1 MKKNK
6 LNRNILISIA
16 LGALVYI
23 VFVIYADFNSLY
35 NALAS
40 MHLWFIPII
49 FGLSFI
55 NYIIRFIK
63 WDYYLRLLKIDI
75 SKLDSCGI
83 FFSGLSMSVT
93 PGKMGELLKCYILK
107 KIKGTPISV
116 STSIVFAERITD
128 FISLIIIA
136 VFGAY
141 IIGYG
146 REISVLFGILFL
158 VLIFIISSRTIS
170 LKIINMFEKIK
181 ILNKFVK
188 SIHNLY
194 EGIYVLI
201 KIKPLLFTV
210 LISLIGWSCEC
221 LGFYLTLE
229 AFNTHF
235 KILSSS
241 FIYAFSTLVGALLF
255 LPGGLGFTEGS
266 LTGLLMFAGIGK
278 GISVAS
284 TFIIRAA
291 TLWFAVLLG
300 AIVLLI
306 YQKRLHLKF
315 EELENFKEK

>member
-1 MKKNK
+1 MKNSKI
-6 LNRNILISIA
+6 NRNIFISIA

-23 VFVIYADFNSLY
+23 GFVIYADFDSLY
-35 NALAS
+35 KALS
-40 MHLWFIPII
+40 GMYFWYIPVI

-55 NYIIRFIK
+55 NYLIRFLK
-63 WDYYLRLLKIDI
+63 WDYYLKLLKINV
-75 SKLDSCGI
+75 SKTDSLGI

-116 STSIVFAERITD
+116 STSIIFAERITD

-136 VFGAY
+136 VIGAY

-146 REISVLFGILFL
+146 REISVSFGILFL
-158 VLIFIISSRTIS
+158 VLVFIISSRS
-170 LKIINMFEKIK
+170 LSIKIINILERIK
-181 ILNKFVK
+181 FLNKFGK

-194 EGIYVLI
+194 EGIYILI
-201 KIKPLLFTV
+201 RIKPLAIAVFV
-210 LISLIGWSCEC
+210 SLIGWFCEC
-221 LGFYLTLE
+221 YGFYLTLV
-229 AFNTHF
+229 AFQTHF
-235 KILSSS
+235 KVLSAS
-241 FIYAFSTLVGALLF
+241 FIYAFSTLLGALMF

-266 LTGLLMFAGIGK
+266 LTGLLMYANIDK
-278 GISVAS
+278 GIAVAS

-300 AIVLLI
+300 ALVLLI